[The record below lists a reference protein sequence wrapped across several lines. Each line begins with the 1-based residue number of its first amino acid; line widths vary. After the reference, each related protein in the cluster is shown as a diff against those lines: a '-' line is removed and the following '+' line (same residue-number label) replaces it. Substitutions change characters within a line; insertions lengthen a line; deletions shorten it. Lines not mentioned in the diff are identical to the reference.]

1 MDASTIVTAVVLLG
15 AALLVLAGALKV
27 PVPDAAMATLHRLHL
42 PSGRVAARALG
53 LGEIAV
59 GAGVVIAGGRIAP
72 AVLAVVYTIL
82 LGVAWWQRAA
92 QVDCGCFGT
101 TATVV
106 TRTHLA
112 TNAVLGMAAA
122 AGAFVGTVPLAD
134 LAADAGIA
142 GTVAGAV
149 LLVTGV
155 GLLRV
160 LLVRAADTTVAGG
173 ASPAVLRRGS
183 PA

>member
-1 MDASTIVTAVVLLG
+1 M
-15 AALLVLAGALKV
+15 
-27 PVPDAAMATLHRLHL
+27 
-42 PSGRVAARALG
+42 
-53 LGEIAV
+53 
-59 GAGVVIAGGRIAP
+59 
-72 AVLAVVYTIL
+72 LAVVYAIL

-112 TNAVLGMAAA
+112 TNAVLGVAAA
-122 AGAFVGTVPLAD
+122 VGALVGTVPLSHI
-134 LAADAGIA
+134 AADAGVA
-142 GTVAGAV
+142 GTVAGVV

-160 LLVRAADTTVAGG
+160 LLVRAADSTVAGG
-173 ASPAVLRRGS
+173 SSPAVLRPGS